1 MNDRLAASG
10 GTRVRAGRRLADV
23 REGAWWLAR
32 RGGTGGVRR
41 GRPRI
46 RIGATEP
53 GRIAV
58 GFLGGKSAVTC
69 IDNYWYGVT
78 AAAAPW
84 WVMTSGEARLAY
96 AYAGTGERLREHL
109 QAMLDGQE
117 VVITVV
123 QFHADRQKVYKQRDI
138 ADFKNVLRGRDCPI
152 CRINTEMVT
161 TRQAGL
167 LFQVKPT
174 SIRRWIAQG
183 TAHGVKTP
191 GGQHRV
197 CKESLFVLQPT
208 K

>member
-1 MNDRLAASG
+1 MKKRRVEIIAFERQRILMRPAS
-10 GTRVRAGRRLADV
+10 
-23 REGAWWLAR
+23 
-32 RGGTGGVRR
+32 
-41 GRPRI
+41 
-46 RIGATEP
+46 
-53 GRIAV
+53 
-58 GFLGGKSAVTC
+58 
-69 IDNYWYGVT
+69 
-78 AAAAPW
+78 
-84 WVMTSGEARLAY
+84 
-96 AYAGTGERLREHL
+96 
-109 QAMLDGQE
+109 
-117 VVITVV
+117 VI
-123 QFHADRQKVYKQRDI
+123 
-138 ADFKNVLRGRDCPI
+138 CPI